1 MTYCMCVPYIHV
13 ANSYKHQTQNRALA
27 APCMFLYIH
36 SVMMR
41 LWDGT
46 YHNANHTL
54 PLETFFH
61 LVSRIPHTSDFLPVS
76 TATHSK
82 SLYCFFLISWTLKL
96 WLFQALDLGSFF
108 YIKSS
113 LHLLNYFHGYKHS
126 IYIRNSLIYIASF
139 DSALNFRFVY
149 PADVLTSPF
158 ECLADMS
165 DLAEAKLNA
174 RFLLETYSSC
184 SLSCFS
190 NRQFIFFQ
198 LLRLKFWESCLASL
212 PPPTFPD

>member
-1 MTYCMCVPYIHV
+1 MIYCMCMPYIHV

-46 YHNANHTL
+46 YHNANHTF

-82 SLYCFFLISWTLKL
+82 SLSLLFSHLLDSEALALPGLGPWFLFLH
-96 WLFQALDLGSFF
+96 
-108 YIKSS
+108 KSS
-113 LHLLNYFHGYKHS
+113 LHLLNYFQWYKHS
-126 IYIRNSLIYIASF
+126 VYIRNSPIYIASF

-149 PADVLTSPF
+149 PAGFLTSPF

-165 DLAEAKLNA
+165 NLAEAKLNA
-174 RFLLETYSSC
+174 RFLLETSPPVVCLVSVIGNSFFSSC
-184 SLSCFS
+184 SG
-190 NRQFIFFQ
+190 
-198 LLRLKFWESCLASL
+198 
-212 PPPTFPD
+212 